1 MIFNDLVFFVCF
13 LLPCVTLFHAVPRRA
28 KPWVIVTF
36 GVGFFAYFST
46 LLFGGGWAALTVLI
60 LVWECVTSR
69 FYRKGSRFCLLG
81 IVQAVVLLGIFKYL
95 GFLIRIYNDSTS
107 WLAFPELHGVPKL
120 VLPLGLSFFTFEFI
134 HYAAD
139 CYVGKLENAPVRDYA
154 AFIFFFPT
162 MVAGPIK
169 RFQQFS
175 AELARTRFDPAAISQ
190 GLTRI
195 AVGLGKKH
203 VLADTFHM
211 WSAPLNTDALFSAS
225 RLEICARVV
234 AYTWKMYFDFS
245 GYSDLA
251 IGSAKL
257 FDITVPENFNFPYFA
272 RNIGD
277 YWRRWHISLMSWLES
292 YVLIP
297 LLFSRWSLP
306 GFEGRSNERRVAL
319 ALVGVFLVSG
329 LWHGAG
335 YNFLIWGLYMGLVV
349 AGYRLLK
356 SSPRFASRQ
365 LPRALGIALTYAFVT
380 LGDTL
385 FAMDERHARFALGH
399 LFGLA

>member
-13 LLPCVTLFHAVPRRA
+13 LLPCVTIFHWVPQAA
-28 KPWVIVTF
+28 KAWVIVAF
-36 GVGFFAYFST
+36 GVGFYLYFSA
-46 LLFGGGWAALTVLI
+46 LIFGSGWAALTVLI

-69 FYRKGSRFCLLG
+69 FYRKGSRICLLG
-81 IVQAVVLLGIFKYL
+81 IVQAVILLGIFKYL

-107 WLAFPELHGVPKL
+107 WLSFPELHGVPKL
-120 VLPLGLSFFTFEFI
+120 ILPLGLSFFTFEFI

-139 CYVGKLENAPVRDYA
+139 CYVGKIQNARARDYA

-175 AELARTRFDPAAISQ
+175 AELSHARFDPSAISQ

-195 AVGLGKKH
+195 GVGLGKKH
-203 VLADTFHM
+203 VLADTFHL
-211 WSAPLNTDALFSAS
+211 WAAPLNTDALFSAG

-257 FDITVPENFNFPYFA
+257 FGIAVPENFNFPYFA

-319 ALVGVFLVSG
+319 ALIGVFLVSG
-329 LWHGAG
+329 LWHGAS
-335 YNFLIWGLYMGLVV
+335 YNFVIWGLYMGIVV
-349 AGYRLLK
+349 AAYRLLK

-365 LPRALGIALTYAFVT
+365 LPRVLGIALTYAFVT

-385 FAMDERHARFALGH
+385 FAMDERHARFALGR

>member
-13 LLPCVTLFHAVPRRA
+13 LLPCVTLFHCCSRAA
-28 KPWVIVTF
+28 KPWVIATF
-36 GVGFFAYFST
+36 GVGFFVYFSA

-60 LVWECVTSR
+60 LIWECIFSR

-95 GFLIRIYNDSTS
+95 GFLVRIYNDSTG
-107 WLAFPELHGVPKL
+107 WLSFPELHGIPKL
-120 VLPLGLSFFTFEFI
+120 VLPLGMSFFTFEFI

-139 CYVGKLENAPVRDYA
+139 CYVGKIENARTRDYA

-175 AELARTRFDPAAISQ
+175 TELAHARFDPAGVSQ

-203 VLADTFHM
+203 VLADTFHL
-211 WSAPLNTDALFSAS
+211 WSAPLNTDALFGAG

-234 AYTWKMYFDFS
+234 AYSWKMYFDFS

-257 FDITVPENFNFPYFA
+257 FGISVPENFNFPYFS
-272 RNIGD
+272 RNIAE

-297 LLFSRWSLP
+297 VLFSRWSLP
-306 GFEGRSNERRVAL
+306 GFEGRSNPRRLAL
-319 ALVGVFLVSG
+319 AILAVFFVSG
-329 LWHGAG
+329 LWHGASYHFVLWG
-335 YNFLIWGLYMGLVV
+335 IYNGILV
-349 AGYRLLK
+349 AAYRLLK
-356 SSPRFASRQ
+356 SSPRFASRE
-365 LPRALGIALTYAFVT
+365 LPRALGIPITYACVT
-380 LGDTL
+380 LGYLL
-385 FAMDERHARFALGH
+385 FALDERHLRFAVGR